1 MQSSIFI
8 FWLFIN
14 IDNYWDSCSFL
25 NSNVFTFKYL
35 KTENTL
41 SKIAFIAP
49 KSVCRGAIGRNTL
62 RRKGYRALRGLF
74 PLPKGILGAFIF
86 KKNETDFDKIQHEIK
101 ELLNKIN

>member
-1 MQSSIFI
+1 M
-8 FWLFIN
+8 LLKRN
-14 IDNYWDSCSFL
+14 RPDTKDIDHIWRDGRFL

-35 KTENTL
+35 KTENTS